1 MTSDASLLI
10 STPISAKPSL
20 LQAADLSISYGS
32 ERILQDVNLTIN
44 EGDIQLVLGGNGAG
58 KSSFLRVLAGIQTPT
73 RGSIT
78 RSLPITSVGF
88 VSHAPMLYGSLTVE
102 QNLKLFS
109 DLYST
114 GNQVDSRTTS
124 DTKAARTQGMTQG
137 MTHGLNY
144 GLQHGLEFWDLRKL
158 RSRLPHQLSRGQLAR
173 VAICR
178 AVINAPQLLILDE
191 PGANLDDYWRG
202 RFHSFLETALGERR
216 IKSAII
222 ASHDTSDLSNLVNQV
237 LVLNRQSLEMHT
249 TDVTAGIQY
258 HLRNLR

>member
-10 STPISAKPSL
+10 SNPISSKPSL
-20 LQAADLSISYGS
+20 LQAVDLSISYGS
-32 ERILQDVNLTIN
+32 ERILQGVNLTIK
-44 EGDIQLVLGGNGAG
+44 EGDIQLLLGGNGAG
-58 KSSFLRVLAGIQTPT
+58 KSSFLRVLSGIQTPT
-73 RGSIT
+73 SGSIT

-114 GNQVDSRTTS
+114 GNQRDFKAKCDTTANTTKDSLTPS
-124 DTKAARTQGMTQG
+124 
-137 MTHGLNY
+137 LND
-144 GLQHGLEFWDLRKL
+144 GLQYWLEFWELRKL
-158 RSRLPHQLSRGQLAR
+158 RSRFPHQLSRGQLAR
-173 VAICR
+173 VVLCR

-202 RFHSFLETALGERR
+202 RLHSFLETQLGEGR

-237 LVLNRQSLEMHT
+237 LVLNKQRLEMHT

>member
-1 MTSDASLLI
+1 MISDASLLI
-10 STPISAKPSL
+10 SNPISSKPSL

-32 ERILQDVNLTIN
+32 ERILQGVNLTIK
-44 EGDIQLVLGGNGAG
+44 EGDIQLLLGGNGAG
-58 KSSFLRVLAGIQTPT
+58 KSSFLRVLACIQTPT
-73 RGSIT
+73 SGSIT

-114 GNQVDSRTTS
+114 GNQGHSRITS
-124 DTKAARTQGMTQG
+124 DTNAS
-137 MTHGLNY
+137 MTHSLNY
-144 GLQHGLEFWDLRKL
+144 GLQHGLEFWELRKL
-158 RSRLPHQLSRGQLAR
+158 RSRFPHQLSRGQLAR
-173 VAICR
+173 VALCR

-191 PGANLDDYWRG
+191 PGANLDDYWRS
-202 RFHSFLETALGERR
+202 RLHSFLETELGKGR

-237 LVLNRQSLEMHT
+237 LVLNKQRLEMHT
-249 TDVTAGIQY
+249 TDVAAGIQY